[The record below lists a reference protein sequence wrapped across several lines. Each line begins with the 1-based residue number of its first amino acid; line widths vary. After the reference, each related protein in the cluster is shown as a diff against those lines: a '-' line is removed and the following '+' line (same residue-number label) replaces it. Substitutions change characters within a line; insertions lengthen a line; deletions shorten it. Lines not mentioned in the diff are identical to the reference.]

1 MNKPKKT
8 ILSEFNVKN
17 SRDIVK
23 IVDDVYFSRSLNEQI
38 IYFCTEK
45 DVKHKNINDI
55 KNICE

>member
-45 DVKHKNINDI
+45 EKI
-55 KNICE
+55 